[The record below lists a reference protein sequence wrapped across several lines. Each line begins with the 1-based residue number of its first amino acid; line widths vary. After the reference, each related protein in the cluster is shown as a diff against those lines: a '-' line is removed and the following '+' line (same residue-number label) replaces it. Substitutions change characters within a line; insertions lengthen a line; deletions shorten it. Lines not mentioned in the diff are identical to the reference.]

1 MYLTKGGVE
10 KQFLV
15 TFQLYAFFRQYKNE
29 HTNYEHNCGCCH
41 NSCSH
46 DNTLTTLS
54 AHVGNVLSQLMISVC
69 NVQTQFD
76 QLLTRELNSERWL
89 QCDRDMFQFGFGY

>member
-1 MYLTKGGVE
+1 MNIISS
-10 KQFLV
+10 
-15 TFQLYAFFRQYKNE
+15 A
-29 HTNYEHNCGCCH
+29 CCH
-41 NSCSH
+41 GNSCSH
-46 DNTLTTLS
+46 GNTPIQSTTLS

-76 QLLTRELNSERWL
+76 QLLTTHELNSERWL

>member
-1 MYLTKGGVE
+1 MPSSDSTRIP
-10 KQFLV
+10 F
-15 TFQLYAFFRQYKNE
+15 
-29 HTNYEHNCGCCH
+29 CH

-46 DNTLTTLS
+46 DNTPIQSTTLS

-76 QLLTRELNSERWL
+76 QLLTHELNSERWL
-89 QCDRDMFQFGFGY
+89 QCDRDMFGFGY